1 MLVNIS
7 ELANAG
13 FADLV
18 SQAVPETMVPL
29 VRELSMS
36 PIQTNEKGLDRY
48 VRGSVKALVQ
58 RDMLREKAQ
67 LQGQA
72 MRMRAKDADA
82 ARELD
87 LQVAALETERRK
99 LIDEHG

>member
-1 MLVNIS
+1 M
-7 ELANAG
+7 
-13 FADLV
+13 
-18 SQAVPETMVPL
+18 
-29 VRELSMS
+29 
-36 PIQTNEKGLDRY
+36 
-48 VRGSVKALVQ
+48 KALVQ